1 MSSSRDTWTKCWV
14 SPDRFL
20 REEQPTYWVRHALGL
35 CDQVRRRVTSATD
48 LSCQT
53 LDLIANHFCA
63 RRAFLIG
70 ALPTG
75 KHSKVICSSPQGEI
89 LDCDP
94 AILDYVFNTGMAA
107 CLHDNER
114 MPVACVP
121 LRQAGRPRVTGALTL
136 VRRWDAPPFDRSD
149 LELISVFGYGL
160 MASLGVL
167 DPGAAQD
174 QAIAEAVRNP
184 LDAAREE
191 TETCR
196 RSRASQ
202 PAPRRRPDTRPLT
215 IGALFPGEDFELP
228 QYLEGG
234 D

>member
-1 MSSSRDTWTKCWV
+1 MGADQRA
-14 SPDRFL
+14 
-20 REEQPTYWVRHALGL
+20 QALE
-35 CDQVRRRVTSATD
+35 
-48 LSCQT
+48 
-53 LDLIANHFCA
+53 A
-63 RRAFLIG
+63 R
-70 ALPTG
+70 
-75 KHSKVICSSPQGEI
+75 
-89 LDCDP
+89 
-94 AILDYVFNTGMAA
+94 AA
-107 CLHDNER
+107 R
-114 MPVACVP
+114 
-121 LRQAGRPRVTGALTL
+121 
-136 VRRWDAPPFDRSD
+136 
-149 LELISVFGYGL
+149 LELGQIDARKPL
-160 MASLGVL
+160 HE